1 MISENQV
8 PFSTWRVH
16 LRLNK
21 TLVQSYPWSI
31 SIAPSRFKS
40 SIWNSRSLLFGWR
53 KYCGAFQSLQL
64 TTLSGWRKN
73 HGKTMENIRR
83 KMETSNLCHAP
94 HLCHPAGAT
103 KPSGFGA
110 WEHFSPCLF
119 AQKMQSCQ
127 RANWDP
133 ASTTDFDFPFIK
145 CSTLSC
151 QLPLDTIIFSI
162 FISIQQWWQ
171 SFNLSQGLHL
181 LETASL
187 VSIFNLFLLSSWLK

>member
-1 MISENQV
+1 
-8 PFSTWRVH
+8 
-16 LRLNK
+16 
-21 TLVQSYPWSI
+21 
-31 SIAPSRFKS
+31 
-40 SIWNSRSLLFGWR
+40 
-53 KYCGAFQSLQL
+53 
-64 TTLSGWRKN
+64 
-73 HGKTMENIRR
+73 MENIRR

-103 KPSGFGA
+103 KPSAFGT

-151 QLPLDTIIFSI
+151 QLPLDTILSIYPTVMAIFQSI
-162 FISIQQWWQ
+162 SRPAPSGNSIIGVNFQ
-171 SFNLSQGLHL
+171 SFFAIILTEVDRTSPIS
-181 LETASL
+181 SL
-187 VSIFNLFLLSSWLK
+187 K